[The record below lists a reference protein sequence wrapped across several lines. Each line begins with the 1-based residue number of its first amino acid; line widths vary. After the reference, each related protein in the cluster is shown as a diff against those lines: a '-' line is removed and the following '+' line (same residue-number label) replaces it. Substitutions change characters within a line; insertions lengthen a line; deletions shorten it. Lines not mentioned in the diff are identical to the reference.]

1 MFLGHLGRVGITLNV
16 NWMEP
21 EDPSDD
27 DHIEASNTKLQ
38 FDFGW
43 FARPILIDGK
53 YPDVMREKVSK

>member
-1 MFLGHLGRVGITLNV
+1 
-16 NWMEP
+16 MEP